1 MRPTRERLSGLYQ
14 IIISEKNNFMEVH
27 AHSHTERKKWTHYL
41 WEFLMLFLAVFCGF
55 LAENQREHFVEHQRE
70 KQFIQTLLQDLGND
84 TANFDRSISI
94 FKSNVE
100 RFDSLK
106 ASAKNPRTQENI
118 LNAYKATTLPQSFS
132 SFNYSDRTIEQLR
145 SAGNFRLIRNS
156 AVSDALIEYD
166 RYIRHTYLETEK
178 ILTGLSISLLEK
190 QNEIFDYDLCNFFLS
205 KNWQQRQL
213 ITADSLAQQPKLL
226 TDNEQKL
233 QQYYNSFGSWRNWCS
248 RMTTHSSIAKG
259 DAINLMNLVKKEYHL
274 K

>member
-1 MRPTRERLSGLYQ
+1 
-14 IIISEKNNFMEVH
+14 MEVH
-27 AHSHTERKKWTHYL
+27 AHSHSHGKKNWKSYF

-70 KQFIQTLLQDLGND
+70 KQFIKTLLQDLGND
-84 TANFDRSISI
+84 TANFNRSISI

-106 ASAKNPRTQENI
+106 ASVKNPQTREEI
-118 LNAYKATTLPQSFS
+118 LNAYKASTLPQSFS

-166 RYIRHTYLETEK
+166 RYIRNTYLETEK
-178 ILTGLSISLLEK
+178 ILSDLSIGLGEK

-205 KNWQQRQL
+205 KNWEQRQL

-226 TDNEQKL
+226 TGNEEKL

-248 RMTTHSSIAKG
+248 RMATHSSIAKK
-259 DAINLMNLVKKEYHL
+259 DAIRLIDLIKKEYHL

>member
-1 MRPTRERLSGLYQ
+1 
-14 IIISEKNNFMEVH
+14 MEVH
-27 AHSHTERKKWTHYL
+27 AHSHSHGKKTWKNYF

-84 TANFDRSISI
+84 TVNFNRSISI

-106 ASAKNPRTQENI
+106 ASVKNPRTQEDI
-118 LNAYKATTLPQSFS
+118 LNAYKASTLPQSFS

-166 RYIRHTYLETEK
+166 RYIRNTYLETEK
-178 ILTGLSISLLEK
+178 ILSEFDFLVIPTTPTTAFKIGEKKSDPLAMYLADLFTVQANLSGIPAISIPIYVLR
-190 QNEIFDYDLCNFFLS
+190 I
-205 KNWQQRQL
+205 
-213 ITADSLAQQPKLL
+213 
-226 TDNEQKL
+226 
-233 QQYYNSFGSWRNWCS
+233 
-248 RMTTHSSIAKG
+248 
-259 DAINLMNLVKKEYHL
+259 
-274 K
+274 